1 MRILITGGA
10 GFIGSH
16 LAEHFQR
23 HAAVRVLD
31 DLCTGHRSNLAGLD
45 VEFVHGSIL
54 DRRILSSAMQ
64 DVDYVYHFAAFVS
77 APQSVLDPH
86 MCVKLNV
93 TGVLNVLEAAAT
105 AGVRKLCFSSSAAVY
120 GDSAIVPKREDM
132 CPEPRSPY
140 AVTKL
145 DGEFYCR
152 QFTEAGRLET
162 VALRFFNVF
171 GPRQDPAGPYG
182 AAVPVF
188 FQRALAGRSLT
199 IFGDGSQTR
208 DFVYVKDIVAA
219 LEFVTLTPGLTGV
232 FNVGYGDQITILEL
246 AQRILS
252 LTDSRSSIQFEPA
265 RLGDVHQSRA
275 SVERLQNAGFRPT
288 GTLDAGLREM
298 LSVLRCDTGARL
310 AEASPPST
318 YTSVAVSER
327 LPAITT

>member
-16 LAEHFQR
+16 LAEHFHR

-31 DLCTGHRSNLAGLD
+31 DLRTGHCNNLAGLN
-45 VEFVHGSIL
+45 VEFVNGSIL
-54 DRRILSSAMQ
+54 DRMILSKVMQ
-64 DVDYVYHFAAFVS
+64 DVDYVFHLAAFVS
-77 APQSVLDPH
+77 APQSILEPH
-86 MCVKLNV
+86 TCVKLNV
-93 TGVLNVLEAAAT
+93 TGLLNVLEAAAT

-152 QFTEAGRLET
+152 QFSEAGRLGT

-182 AAVPVF
+182 AAIPVF
-188 FQRALAGRSLT
+188 FQRALAGRPLI

-208 DFVYVKDIVAA
+208 DFIYVKDIVAA
-219 LEFVTLTPGLTGV
+219 LEFATLTPGQTGV
-232 FNVGYGDQITILEL
+232 FNAGYGDQITILEL
-246 AQRILS
+246 TQRILS
-252 LTDSRSSIQFEPA
+252 LTGSRSSIQFEPA
-265 RLGDVHQSRA
+265 RLGDVHHSRA

-298 LSVLRCDTGARL
+298 LSELPSDTAATL
-310 AEASPPST
+310 VEASPRSMEVPIREP
-318 YTSVAVSER
+318 AP
-327 LPAITT
+327 LPR